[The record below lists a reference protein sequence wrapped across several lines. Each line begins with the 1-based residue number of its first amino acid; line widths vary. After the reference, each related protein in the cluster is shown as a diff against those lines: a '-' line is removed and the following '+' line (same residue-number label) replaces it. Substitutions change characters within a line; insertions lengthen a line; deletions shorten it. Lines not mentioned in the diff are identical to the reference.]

1 MYCHVDPKLFLFFWI
16 HKVLASLGVDSLEAR
31 WSSDSKS
38 ISQVKDYS
46 NRKYSRL
53 LPLVT
58 LALSRPEEDLQSLL
72 FQLLRYSSCGI
83 CGNELEGLA
92 IITWGQKSLFPLWPA
107 LHHFFCYHLYWCGDT
122 QKEHLGFMFGP
133 LWFTGLIVVRNVLRV
148 VHRHSGDKCFP

>member
-92 IITWGQKSLFPLWPA
+92 IIT
-107 LHHFFCYHLYWCGDT
+107 
-122 QKEHLGFMFGP
+122 
-133 LWFTGLIVVRNVLRV
+133 
-148 VHRHSGDKCFP
+148 